1 MTTELTALALA
12 GILQLV
18 QLLIYVI
25 AGDRQIG
32 LKTAMGN
39 RDDKPELTG
48 IPARLQRAYNNH
60 FESLALFSIAVIVV
74 TLSNQSSPLTQTCAW
89 VYLVARALYV
99 PAYAYGLS
107 PWRSIIWTIAIGAA
121 TIMLLATLL

>member
-12 GILQLV
+12 GILQLA
-18 QLLIYVI
+18 QLLIFVI
-25 AGDRQIG
+25 AGDRQVG

-39 RDDKPELTG
+39 RDDKPELIG

-60 FESLALFSIAVIVV
+60 FESLVLFSIAVIVV
-74 TLSNQSSPLTQTCAW
+74 TISNQSTPLTQTCAW
-89 VYLVARALYV
+89 VYLAARALYV